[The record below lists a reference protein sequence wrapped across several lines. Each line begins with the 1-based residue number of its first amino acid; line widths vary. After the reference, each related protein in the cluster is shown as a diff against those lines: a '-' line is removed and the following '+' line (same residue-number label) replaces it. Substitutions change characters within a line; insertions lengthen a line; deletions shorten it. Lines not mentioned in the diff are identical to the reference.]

1 MALEPAVLGYTKSE
15 VTGVSDR
22 VYALKAPQG
31 ATKPYI
37 VFRIVSSNFVHSM
50 PDDSGLT
57 ESRVQF
63 DVFADGYAVVKGIT
77 ESLKSTYRNYT
88 QGTDVAAQ
96 HMSGEEWVQAT
107 LLANETD
114 QYEDDTGVYHT
125 AIDVMF
131 WHHS

>member
-1 MALEPAVLGYTKSE
+1 MALEPAVLGYTKTN

-31 ATKPYI
+31 VTKPYI
-37 VFRIVSSNFVHSM
+37 VFSIISSNFVHSM

-63 DVFADGYAVVKGIT
+63 DVFGDGYATVKGIT
-77 ESLKSTYRNYT
+77 ESIKSTYRNYT
-88 QGTDVAAQ
+88 QGVGTIPNYMAGQ
-96 HMSGEEWVQAT
+96 EWVQAT
-107 LLANETD
+107 LLMNETD

-125 AIDVMF
+125 AIDIMF